1 LGLRLPNMLVFL
13 QTSPF
18 GENNYSKS
26 ATIKLPYPTDDTR
39 VLIAYAIF
47 AISQLYRKGYQFQK
61 AGVGL
66 IDITDKSNIQV
77 DLFTPAQSERSDKLM
92 SLIDQVN
99 SSFGRGTLFCAA
111 EGTQRKWK
119 MKQTRKSNMYTC
131 SWLEIP
137 KVIC

>member
-1 LGLRLPNMLVFL
+1 VFL

-39 VLIAYAIF
+39 VLIAYATF
-47 AISQLYRKGYQFQK
+47 AISQLYSKGYQFQK

-66 IDITDKSNIQV
+66 IDIISKGNLQV
-77 DLFTPAQSERSDKLM
+77 DLFTPAQSATSQKLM
-92 SLIDQVN
+92 ELIDQVN

-111 EGTQRKWK
+111 EGTKKKWN
-119 MKQTRKSNMYTC
+119 MKQSKKSPLFTNM
-131 SWLEIP
+131 WNEIP
-137 KVIC
+137 IAFCR

>member
-1 LGLRLPNMLVFL
+1 MLVFL

-18 GENNYSKS
+18 GENHYSKS

-39 VLIAYAIF
+39 VLIAYATF
-47 AISQLYRKGYQFQK
+47 AITQLFRKGYQFQK

-66 IDITDKSNIQV
+66 IDITDKTNIQV
-77 DLFTPAQSERSDKLM
+77 DLFTPAQSLRSDKLM

-111 EGTQRKWK
+111 EGTKKKWG
-119 MKQTRKSNMYTC
+119 MKQSKRSPMFTNL
-131 SWLEIP
+131 WGDIP
-137 KVIC
+137 KASCI